1 MCWGLSASAGMAG
14 LGAVAVAITMRRG
27 RPSAVPLTLAYFSV
41 METLQAVGY
50 LVVDQYGSPLNQKIA
65 LLSFLYIVFQPF
77 LINAFA
83 MALVPQP
90 VKANVRGTVYAICAA
105 CAVVM
110 LVQLYPF
117 DWAGACRPGGALCG
131 PSLCTVSGEWHIG
144 WEVPYNG
151 FMIPLERSVGMD
163 APFPTYALAAFIV
176 PICYGAWRFS
186 IFHALLGPGF
196 AMLLTND
203 PREMPAIWC
212 LFSVGIVLLSLNP
225 WLWRRLQGGATAL
238 PR

>member
-1 MCWGLSASAGMAG
+1 MCWGLAASAGMAG

-27 RPSAVPLTLAYFSV
+27 RPPAVPLTLAYFSF

-50 LVVDQYGSPLNQKIA
+50 LVVDQCANPLNQTIA
-65 LLSFLYIVFQPF
+65 FLSFLHIVFQPF
-77 LINAFA
+77 FINAFA
-83 MALVPQP
+83 MALMPQP
-90 VKANVRGTVYAICAA
+90 VQADVRGTVYAICAA

-151 FMIPLERSVGMD
+151 FMLPFERFVGTE

-176 PICYGAWRFS
+176 PICYGAWRFAV
-186 IFHALLGPGF
+186 FHALLGPGF
-196 AMLLTND
+196 AMLLTDD

-238 PR
+238 SR

>member
-1 MCWGLSASAGMAG
+1 MCWGLAASAGMAG
-14 LGAVAVAITMRRG
+14 LGAVAAGITRHQG

-41 METLQAVGY
+41 MEALQAVGY
-50 LVVDQYGSPLNQKIA
+50 LVVDECGNSLNQTITFF
-65 LLSFLYIVFQPF
+65 SFLHIVFQPF
-77 LINAFA
+77 FINAFA
-83 MALVPQP
+83 MALMPKP
-90 VKANVRGTVYAICAA
+90 VHANVRATVYAICAA
-105 CAVVM
+105 CAGVM

-117 DWAGACRPGGALCG
+117 DWVGACRPGGALCG

-151 FMIPLERSVGMD
+151 FMIPLERFMGIH
-163 APFPTYALAAFIV
+163 APFPTYVLAAFIV
-176 PICYGAWRFS
+176 PILYGAWRFAV
-186 IFHALLGPGF
+186 FHAVLGPGF

-225 WLWRRLQGGATAL
+225 WLWRRLQGEATAL
-238 PR
+238 SR